1 MSALTADHHSL
12 MEAIGLLRGKR
23 VCILG
28 DVMLDVYLEGDA
40 ERISPEAPVPVVN
53 IAGERRMLGGAANV
67 AHNIKALG
75 GVPCLVGLCGG
86 GRDGDSLCQLLE
98 TAGIE
103 ARLVRS
109 PQRKTIVKTRV
120 MARGQQMLRLDK
132 EDCLPPSPE
141 EREELGALLE
151 SALREFAGDKHTVLV
166 ISDYAKG
173 LLTPAM
179 RERVEGSVEKSPRPV
194 EILVDP
200 KPGNADCYK
209 HIHLM
214 TPNRREAAL
223 LARMDLRSREDVVA
237 AGRRILHDLHC
248 RRLLITLGGE
258 GMALF
263 LEDGSVWNIPTAT
276 KAVFDVTG
284 AGDTVIATVALAR
297 AAGIALTVGCA
308 LANYAAGGV
317 LERVG
322 VAAITA
328 DELRVLAS
336 QGPQPTF
343 LQWA

>member
-1 MSALTADHHSL
+1 MPALTADHNGL

-75 GVPCLVGLCGG
+75 GAPCLVSLCGA
-86 GRDGDSLCQLLE
+86 GRDGDSLCELLE
-98 TAGIE
+98 VAGID

-109 PQRKTIVKTRV
+109 SQRKTIVKTRV

-132 EDCLPPSPE
+132 EDCLPPSLQE
-141 EREELGALLE
+141 TEELAALLE
-151 SALREFAGDKHTVLV
+151 SALLESGREEHTVLV

-173 LLTPAM
+173 LLTPAL
-179 RERVEGSVEKSPRPV
+179 RALLQRSVEKAPRPV

-200 KPGNADCYK
+200 KPGNAACYE

-223 LARMDLRSREDVVA
+223 LARRELRSREDIVE
-237 AGRRILHDLHC
+237 AGRRILRELHC

-263 LEDGSVWNIPTAT
+263 LEDGTVWNIPTAT

-328 DELRVLAS
+328 DELRALAS
-336 QGPQPTF
+336 HGPQPSF

>member
-1 MSALTADHHSL
+1 
-12 MEAIGLLRGKR
+12 MEAISLLRGKR
-23 VCILG
+23 VLIVG

-75 GVPCLVGLCGG
+75 GVPCLVSLCGG
-86 GRDGDSLCQLLE
+86 GRDGDTLCELLD
-98 TAGIE
+98 TAGID
-103 ARLVRS
+103 AHMVRS
-109 PQRKTIVKTRV
+109 VQRKTIVKTRV

-132 EDCLPPSPE
+132 EDCLPPSAE
-141 EREELGALLE
+141 ETQELAQLLD
-151 SALREFAGDKHTVLV
+151 SVLDGHSVLV

-173 LLTPAM
+173 LLTPSLRALM
-179 RERVEGSVEKSPRPV
+179 QRSVDASSQAV

-200 KPGNADCYK
+200 KPCNAACYE
-209 HIHLM
+209 HISLM

-223 LARMDLRSREDVVA
+223 LARMELRSREDIVE
-237 AGRRILHDLHC
+237 AGRRIMRDLHC

-297 AAGIALTVGCA
+297 AAGIALAVGCA

-317 LERVG
+317 LEHVG

-328 DELRVLAS
+328 EELRILAV
-336 QGPQPTF
+336 QGPQSAF
-343 LQWA
+343 VQWG